1 MKRATAIVLAL
12 VLAVSLFTACSSGSS
27 SASSGAQ
34 YKAGTYTATVDGR
47 NGPLTMEGVFTED
60 AIESLTVTSHS
71 ETEGISDG
79 AIQDLP
85 QQIVDAQSLQVDAVA
100 GATITSEAVIAA
112 VKDLVEQAGG
122 DVQALENAGAAE
134 YSKAM
139 TAGTYTATARGHH
152 SDVTVEVTVSDE
164 AIESVTVVDDD
175 ETYNISDAAIDT
187 VPGRI
192 VEHQSVNVD
201 GVAGATMTSQAILN
215 AVRDCIEQAGGQE
228 AVNAFSVRAAETPS
242 TEEFTMEA
250 DVVVAGSGLTGIA
263 AALAA
268 QQEGASVILIEKLPF
283 VGGISQTAAGGI
295 AVPSENGSN
304 VEDYVNFRLNQN
316 AGIFKDTY
324 VEGYPNEAMVRTL
337 AENSYGA
344 LTRLGENGLQYV
356 TFDVGYQGYD
366 LTYAVFSY
374 GEEWQA
380 PNVGG
385 YALTALVDRF
395 VENGGTLIT
404 ECAATNI
411 VMEDGKVAGL
421 KAEGNSGKYTFTC
434 PSVVL
439 ATGGFGASEEMVE
452 QYAPAYSGEYNT
464 TMVSDTGDAITMG
477 LEVGADVYTSG
488 FMMGGTGHTYM
499 TEADLEATY
508 ADHTTPKT
516 SVYLNPLGL
525 RVNSEDPV
533 SYTPSAN
540 YVNPDGEDYYWAIL
554 NEEQAQSTG
563 YIQYIDE
570 IMANGGDAYKADSL
584 DELANMIRMP
594 AANLRYSM
602 NRYNQFCEN
611 GVDKD
616 YGKSADYLVKMEEG
630 PWYAVKATMTYFGTV
645 GGLVTNENAE
655 VLTPEGTAIPGLYA
669 AGEASNGGFFN
680 MSYSGGFALSIDA
693 TMGRIAGT
701 NAAKLAG

>member
-1 MKRATAIVLAL
+1 MKKAAAILLAL
-12 VLAVSLFTACSSGSS
+12 VLAVSLFTACASGGSS
-27 SASSGAQ
+27 SESPAAQ

-47 NGPLTMEGVFTED
+47 NGPLTVEGVFTED

-85 QQIVDAQSLQVDAVA
+85 QQIVDAQSLQVDVVA
-100 GATITSEAVIAA
+100 GA
-112 VKDLVEQAGG
+112 
-122 DVQALENAGAAE
+122 
-134 YSKAM
+134 
-139 TAGTYTATARGHH
+139 
-152 SDVTVEVTVSDE
+152 
-164 AIESVTVVDDD
+164 
-175 ETYNISDAAIDT
+175 
-187 VPGRI
+187 
-192 VEHQSVNVD
+192 
-201 GVAGATMTSQAILN
+201 
-215 AVRDCIEQAGGQE
+215 
-228 AVNAFSVRAAETPS
+228 
-242 TEEFTMEA
+242 TMEA
-250 DVVVAGSGLTGIA
+250 DVVVAGSGLTGIS

-324 VEGYPNEAMVRTL
+324 VEGYPDETMVRTL
-337 AENSYGA
+337 AENSYDA
-344 LTRLGENGLQYV
+344 LTWLGENGLQYV

-366 LTYAVFSY
+366 LTYALFAY

-385 YALTALVDRF
+385 YALTALADRF

-404 ECAATNI
+404 ECAATSI
-411 VMEDGKVAGL
+411 VMENGKVAGL

-464 TMVSDTGDAITMG
+464 TLSGNTGDAITMG

-499 TEADLEATY
+499 TVADLEATY

-570 IMANGGDAYKADSL
+570 IMASGGDAYKADSL
-584 DELANMIRMP
+584 DKLANMIRMP

-611 GVDKD
+611 GVDED
-616 YGKSADYLVKMEEG
+616 YSKSADYLVKMEEG

-655 VLTPEGTAIPGLYA
+655 VLTPEGTAIPGLYT

-693 TMGRIAGT
+693 TMGRISGT

>member
-1 MKRATAIVLAL
+1 
-12 VLAVSLFTACSSGSS
+12 
-27 SASSGAQ
+27 
-34 YKAGTYTATVDGR
+34 
-47 NGPLTMEGVFTED
+47 MEGVFTED

-164 AIESVTVVDDD
+164 AIEIVAVVDDD
-175 ETYNISDAAIDT
+175 ETYNISDAAIAT

-228 AVNAFSVRAAETPS
+228 AVNAFSVRAGETPS

-268 QQEGASVILIEKLPF
+268 QQEGASVILIEKPPF

-295 AVPSENGSN
+295 TIPSDNGAN
-304 VEDYVNFRLNQN
+304 TDDLARYRLTQN
-316 AGIFKDTY
+316 AGIFKDTQLN
-324 VEGYPNEAMVRTL
+324 GYPNPAMVDTL
-337 AENSYGA
+337 TNNAYDA
-344 LTRLGENGLQYV
+344 VAWLGENGISFR
-356 TFDVGYQGYD
+356 TFDATYQGCKLTFACYD
-366 LTYAVFSY
+366 Y

-385 YALTALVDRF
+385 YVQQLLTNRF
-395 VENGGTLIT
+395 TENGGILIT

-411 VMEDGKVAGL
+411 IMQDGKVAGL

-439 ATGGFGASEEMVE
+439 ATGGFGANEEMVE

-464 TMVSDTGDAITMG
+464 TMISDTGDAITMG

-499 TEADLEATY
+499 TEDDLEATY

-525 RVNSEDPV
+525 RVNSEDPIA
-533 SYTPSAN
+533 YTTSAC
-540 YVNPDGEDYYWAIL
+540 YVNPDGPDYYWAIL

-602 NRYNQFCEN
+602 SRYNQFCES
-611 GVDKD
+611 GVDED

-630 PWYAVKATMTYFGTV
+630 PWYAVKAAMTYFGTV

>member
-27 SASSGAQ
+27 RASSGAR
-34 YKAGTYTATVDGR
+34 YKAGTYTVTVDGR

-60 AIESLTVTSHS
+60 AIDSLIVTSHS

-122 DVQALENAGAAE
+122 DVQALENAGTAE

-192 VEHQSVNVD
+192 VKHQSVNVD

-228 AVNAFSVRAAETPS
+228 AVNAFSVRAGETPS

-250 DVVVAGSGLTGIA
+250 DVVFAGSGLTGIA

-337 AENSYGA
+337 AENSYDV
-344 LTRLGENGLQYV
+344 LTWLGENGLQYI

-411 VMEDGKVAGL
+411 IMQDGKVAGL

-439 ATGGFGASEEMVE
+439 ATGGFGANEEMVE

-464 TMVSDTGDAITMG
+464 TMISDTGDAITMG

-525 RVNSEDPV
+525 RVNSEDPIA
-533 SYTPSAN
+533 YTASAC
-540 YVNPDGEDYYWAIL
+540 YVNPDGPDYYWAIL

-584 DELANMIRMP
+584 VELANMIRMP

-611 GVDKD
+611 GVDED
-616 YGKSADYLVKMEEG
+616 YGKSADYLIKMEEG

>member
-27 SASSGAQ
+27 RASSGAQ

-122 DVQALENAGAAE
+122 DVQALENAGTAE

-164 AIESVTVVDDD
+164 AIESVTVVADD

-228 AVNAFSVRAAETPS
+228 AVNAFNVRAGETPS

-295 AVPSENGSN
+295 TIPFDNGAN
-304 VEDYVNFRLNQN
+304 TDDFARYRLTQN
-316 AGIFKDTY
+316 AGIFKDTQLN
-324 VEGYPNEAMVRTL
+324 GYPNPAMVDTL
-337 AENSYGA
+337 TNNAYDA
-344 LTRLGENGLQYV
+344 VAWLGENGISFR
-356 TFDVGYQGYD
+356 TFDATYQGCKLTFACYD
-366 LTYAVFSY
+366 Y

-385 YALTALVDRF
+385 YVQQLLTNRF
-395 VENGGTLIT
+395 TENGGILIT
-404 ECAATNI
+404 ECTATNI
-411 VMEDGKVAGL
+411 IMQDGKVAGL

-439 ATGGFGASEEMVE
+439 ATGGFGANEEMVE

-464 TMVSDTGDAITMG
+464 TLSGNTGDAITMG

-594 AANLRYSM
+594 AANLQYSM

-611 GVDKD
+611 GVDED

-655 VLTPEGTAIPGLYA
+655 VLTPEGTTIPGLYA

>member
-27 SASSGAQ
+27 RASSGAR
-34 YKAGTYTATVDGR
+34 YKAGTYTVTVDGR

-60 AIESLTVTSHS
+60 AIESLTVTTHS

-122 DVQALENAGAAE
+122 DVQTLENAGTAE

-192 VEHQSVNVD
+192 VKHQSVNVD

-228 AVNAFSVRAAETPS
+228 AVNAFSVRAGETPS

-295 AVPSENGSN
+295 TIPSDNGAN
-304 VEDYVNFRLNQN
+304 TDDFARYRLTQN
-316 AGIFKDTY
+316 AGIFKDTQLN
-324 VEGYPNEAMVRTL
+324 GYPNPAMVDTL
-337 AENSYGA
+337 TNNA
-344 LTRLGENGLQYV
+344 
-356 TFDVGYQGYD
+356 YD
-366 LTYAVFSY
+366 AV
-374 GEEWQA
+374 A
-380 PNVGG
+380 
-385 YALTALVDRF
+385 
-395 VENGGTLIT
+395 
-404 ECAATNI
+404 
-411 VMEDGKVAGL
+411 
-421 KAEGNSGKYTFTC
+421 
-434 PSVVL
+434 
-439 ATGGFGASEEMVE
+439 
-452 QYAPAYSGEYNT
+452 
-464 TMVSDTGDAITMG
+464 
-477 LEVGADVYTSG
+477 
-488 FMMGGTGHTYM
+488 
-499 TEADLEATY
+499 
-508 ADHTTPKT
+508 
-516 SVYLNPLGL
+516 
-525 RVNSEDPV
+525 
-533 SYTPSAN
+533 
-540 YVNPDGEDYYWAIL
+540 
-554 NEEQAQSTG
+554 
-563 YIQYIDE
+563 
-570 IMANGGDAYKADSL
+570 
-584 DELANMIRMP
+584 
-594 AANLRYSM
+594 
-602 NRYNQFCEN
+602 
-611 GVDKD
+611 
-616 YGKSADYLVKMEEG
+616 
-630 PWYAVKATMTYFGTV
+630 
-645 GGLVTNENAE
+645 
-655 VLTPEGTAIPGLYA
+655 
-669 AGEASNGGFFN
+669 
-680 MSYSGGFALSIDA
+680 
-693 TMGRIAGT
+693 
-701 NAAKLAG
+701 

>member
-27 SASSGAQ
+27 SASSGAR
-34 YKAGTYTATVDGR
+34 YKAGTYTVTVDGR

-112 VKDLVEQAGG
+112 VKDLVEQ
-122 DVQALENAGAAE
+122 
-134 YSKAM
+134 
-139 TAGTYTATARGHH
+139 
-152 SDVTVEVTVSDE
+152 
-164 AIESVTVVDDD
+164 
-175 ETYNISDAAIDT
+175 
-187 VPGRI
+187 
-192 VEHQSVNVD
+192 
-201 GVAGATMTSQAILN
+201 
-215 AVRDCIEQAGGQE
+215 
-228 AVNAFSVRAAETPS
+228 
-242 TEEFTMEA
+242 
-250 DVVVAGSGLTGIA
+250 
-263 AALAA
+263 
-268 QQEGASVILIEKLPF
+268 
-283 VGGISQTAAGGI
+283 
-295 AVPSENGSN
+295 
-304 VEDYVNFRLNQN
+304 
-316 AGIFKDTY
+316 
-324 VEGYPNEAMVRTL
+324 
-337 AENSYGA
+337 
-344 LTRLGENGLQYV
+344 
-356 TFDVGYQGYD
+356 
-366 LTYAVFSY
+366 
-374 GEEWQA
+374 
-380 PNVGG
+380 
-385 YALTALVDRF
+385 
-395 VENGGTLIT
+395 
-404 ECAATNI
+404 
-411 VMEDGKVAGL
+411 
-421 KAEGNSGKYTFTC
+421 
-434 PSVVL
+434 
-439 ATGGFGASEEMVE
+439 
-452 QYAPAYSGEYNT
+452 YAPAYNGEYNT
-464 TMVSDTGDAITMG
+464 TMISDTGNAITMG

-525 RVNSEDPV
+525 RVNSEDPIA
-533 SYTPSAN
+533 YTASAC
-540 YVNPDGEDYYWAIL
+540 YVNPDGPDYYWAIL

-611 GVDKD
+611 GVDED
-616 YGKSADYLVKMEEG
+616 YGKSADYLIKMEEG

-655 VLTPEGTAIPGLYA
+655 VLAPEGTAIPGLYA

>member
-122 DVQALENAGAAE
+122 DVQALENAGTAE

-187 VPGRI
+187 VPGQI

-228 AVNAFSVRAAETPS
+228 AVNAFSVRAGETPS

-283 VGGISQTAAGGI
+283 VGGISPITVVCGVTKTSYDREHMEVVGSRLRDFIGDIADQIEREQEALVRETEDVSGRDADAFAWVEERGGI
-295 AVPSENGSN
+295 EHVRQQWGHLRGRANHADHVDRQLAKRQRQIDESHAALRRRNERIAELKAKVRVRERANDELNKELTAMRPRLMPEGMEWL
-304 VEDYVNFRLNQN
+304 VEAWPRFEDDAPVRF
-316 AGIFKDTY
+316 G
-324 VEGYPNEAMVRTL
+324 EEAMGFTYKPPFVVDLVTL
-337 AENSYGA
+337 
-344 LTRLGENGLQYV
+344 
-356 TFDVGYQGYD
+356 FDG
-366 LTYAVFSY
+366 
-374 GEEWQA
+374 
-380 PNVGG
+380 
-385 YALTALVDRF
+385 
-395 VENGGTLIT
+395 
-404 ECAATNI
+404 C
-411 VMEDGKVAGL
+411 
-421 KAEGNSGKYTFTC
+421 
-434 PSVVL
+434 
-439 ATGGFGASEEMVE
+439 
-452 QYAPAYSGEYNT
+452 
-464 TMVSDTGDAITMG
+464 
-477 LEVGADVYTSG
+477 
-488 FMMGGTGHTYM
+488 
-499 TEADLEATY
+499 EATVC
-508 ADHTTPKT
+508 A
-516 SVYLNPLGL
+516 
-525 RVNSEDPV
+525 
-533 SYTPSAN
+533 
-540 YVNPDGEDYYWAIL
+540 
-554 NEEQAQSTG
+554 
-563 YIQYIDE
+563 
-570 IMANGGDAYKADSL
+570 
-584 DELANMIRMP
+584 
-594 AANLRYSM
+594 
-602 NRYNQFCEN
+602 
-611 GVDKD
+611 
-616 YGKSADYLVKMEEG
+616 
-630 PWYAVKATMTYFGTV
+630 
-645 GGLVTNENAE
+645 
-655 VLTPEGTAIPGLYA
+655 
-669 AGEASNGGFFN
+669 
-680 MSYSGGFALSIDA
+680 
-693 TMGRIAGT
+693 
-701 NAAKLAG
+701 

>member
-27 SASSGAQ
+27 SASSGAR
-34 YKAGTYTATVDGR
+34 YKAGTYTVTVDGR

-100 GATITSEAVIAA
+100 GATITSEAVITA
-112 VKDLVEQAGG
+112 VKDL
-122 DVQALENAGAAE
+122 
-134 YSKAM
+134 
-139 TAGTYTATARGHH
+139 
-152 SDVTVEVTVSDE
+152 
-164 AIESVTVVDDD
+164 
-175 ETYNISDAAIDT
+175 
-187 VPGRI
+187 
-192 VEHQSVNVD
+192 
-201 GVAGATMTSQAILN
+201 
-215 AVRDCIEQAGGQE
+215 
-228 AVNAFSVRAAETPS
+228 
-242 TEEFTMEA
+242 
-250 DVVVAGSGLTGIA
+250 
-263 AALAA
+263 
-268 QQEGASVILIEKLPF
+268 
-283 VGGISQTAAGGI
+283 
-295 AVPSENGSN
+295 
-304 VEDYVNFRLNQN
+304 
-316 AGIFKDTY
+316 
-324 VEGYPNEAMVRTL
+324 
-337 AENSYGA
+337 
-344 LTRLGENGLQYV
+344 
-356 TFDVGYQGYD
+356 
-366 LTYAVFSY
+366 
-374 GEEWQA
+374 
-380 PNVGG
+380 
-385 YALTALVDRF
+385 
-395 VENGGTLIT
+395 
-404 ECAATNI
+404 
-411 VMEDGKVAGL
+411 
-421 KAEGNSGKYTFTC
+421 
-434 PSVVL
+434 
-439 ATGGFGASEEMVE
+439 VE

-464 TMVSDTGDAITMG
+464 TMISDTGDAITMG

-525 RVNSEDPV
+525 RVNSEDPIA
-533 SYTPSAN
+533 YTASAC
-540 YVNPDGEDYYWAIL
+540 YVNPDGPDYYWAIL

-584 DELANMIRMP
+584 DELAN
-594 AANLRYSM
+594 LRYSM

-611 GVDKD
+611 GVDED

-655 VLTPEGTAIPGLYA
+655 VLAPEGTAIPGLYA

-701 NAAKLAG
+701 NAAKLAV

>member
-60 AIESLTVTSHS
+60 AIESLTVTTHS

-112 VKDLVEQAGG
+112 VKDLVEQ
-122 DVQALENAGAAE
+122 
-134 YSKAM
+134 
-139 TAGTYTATARGHH
+139 
-152 SDVTVEVTVSDE
+152 
-164 AIESVTVVDDD
+164 
-175 ETYNISDAAIDT
+175 
-187 VPGRI
+187 
-192 VEHQSVNVD
+192 
-201 GVAGATMTSQAILN
+201 
-215 AVRDCIEQAGGQE
+215 
-228 AVNAFSVRAAETPS
+228 
-242 TEEFTMEA
+242 
-250 DVVVAGSGLTGIA
+250 
-263 AALAA
+263 
-268 QQEGASVILIEKLPF
+268 
-283 VGGISQTAAGGI
+283 
-295 AVPSENGSN
+295 
-304 VEDYVNFRLNQN
+304 
-316 AGIFKDTY
+316 
-324 VEGYPNEAMVRTL
+324 
-337 AENSYGA
+337 
-344 LTRLGENGLQYV
+344 
-356 TFDVGYQGYD
+356 
-366 LTYAVFSY
+366 
-374 GEEWQA
+374 
-380 PNVGG
+380 
-385 YALTALVDRF
+385 
-395 VENGGTLIT
+395 
-404 ECAATNI
+404 
-411 VMEDGKVAGL
+411 
-421 KAEGNSGKYTFTC
+421 
-434 PSVVL
+434 
-439 ATGGFGASEEMVE
+439 
-452 QYAPAYSGEYNT
+452 YAPAYSGEYNT
-464 TMVSDTGDAITMG
+464 TMISDTGDAITMG

-499 TEADLEATY
+499 TEADPEATY

-611 GVDKD
+611 GVDED

>member
-27 SASSGAQ
+27 RASSGAQ
-34 YKAGTYTATVDGR
+34 YKAGTYTVTVDGR

-100 GATITSEAVIAA
+100 GATITSEAVITA

-228 AVNAFSVRAAETPS
+228 AVNAFSVRAGETPS

-295 AVPSENGSN
+295 TIPSDNGAN
-304 VEDYVNFRLNQN
+304 TDDFARYRLTQN
-316 AGIFKDTY
+316 AGIFKDTQLN
-324 VEGYPNEAMVRTL
+324 GYPNPAMVDTL
-337 AENSYGA
+337 TNNAYDA
-344 LTRLGENGLQYV
+344 AAWLGENGISFR
-356 TFDVGYQGYD
+356 TFDATYQGCKLTFACYD
-366 LTYAVFSY
+366 Y

-385 YALTALVDRF
+385 YVQQLLTNRF
-395 VENGGTLIT
+395 TENGGILIT

-411 VMEDGKVAGL
+411 IMQDGKVAGL

-434 PSVVL
+434 PSVAL

-464 TMVSDTGDAITMG
+464 TMISDTGDAITMG

-499 TEADLEATY
+499 TEGDLEATY

-584 DELANMIRMP
+584 DEPANMIRMP

-611 GVDKD
+611 GVDED
-616 YGKSADYLVKMEEG
+616 YGKSADCLIKMEEG

-645 GGLVTNENAE
+645 GGLVTNENVE

-680 MSYSGGFALSIDA
+680 MSYSGGFALIIDA

>member
-47 NGPLTMEGVFTED
+47 NGPLAMEGVFTED

-112 VKDLVEQAGG
+112 VKDLVEQ
-122 DVQALENAGAAE
+122 
-134 YSKAM
+134 
-139 TAGTYTATARGHH
+139 
-152 SDVTVEVTVSDE
+152 
-164 AIESVTVVDDD
+164 
-175 ETYNISDAAIDT
+175 
-187 VPGRI
+187 
-192 VEHQSVNVD
+192 
-201 GVAGATMTSQAILN
+201 
-215 AVRDCIEQAGGQE
+215 
-228 AVNAFSVRAAETPS
+228 
-242 TEEFTMEA
+242 
-250 DVVVAGSGLTGIA
+250 
-263 AALAA
+263 
-268 QQEGASVILIEKLPF
+268 
-283 VGGISQTAAGGI
+283 
-295 AVPSENGSN
+295 
-304 VEDYVNFRLNQN
+304 
-316 AGIFKDTY
+316 
-324 VEGYPNEAMVRTL
+324 
-337 AENSYGA
+337 
-344 LTRLGENGLQYV
+344 
-356 TFDVGYQGYD
+356 
-366 LTYAVFSY
+366 
-374 GEEWQA
+374 
-380 PNVGG
+380 
-385 YALTALVDRF
+385 
-395 VENGGTLIT
+395 
-404 ECAATNI
+404 
-411 VMEDGKVAGL
+411 
-421 KAEGNSGKYTFTC
+421 
-434 PSVVL
+434 
-439 ATGGFGASEEMVE
+439 
-452 QYAPAYSGEYNT
+452 YAPAYNGEYNT
-464 TMVSDTGDAITMG
+464 TMISNTGDAITMG

-499 TEADLEATY
+499 TVADLEATY
-508 ADHTTPKT
+508 ADHATPKT

-525 RVNSEDPV
+525 RVNSEDPIA
-533 SYTPSAN
+533 YTASAC
-540 YVNPDGEDYYWAIL
+540 YVNPDGPDYYWAIL

-584 DELANMIRMP
+584 DEPANMIRMP

-611 GVDKD
+611 GVDED